1 MEFCLALALALAA
14 LQLRLRLCCASSDLF
29 KLIHTYILTLH
40 YVTYPHTHS
49 PTYVCMYVAEGAAL
63 RCDANSDAN
72 DLSNDAVIARA
83 ALRHAAPRV
92 AVVLRPPALV
102 FSTLLLAFSLCM
114 Y

>member
-1 MEFCLALALALAA
+1 M
-14 LQLRLRLCCASSDLF
+14 LRFVRFVQADTYL
-29 KLIHTYILTLH
+29 HTYVTLR
-40 YVTYPHTHS
+40 YVPTHTL
-49 PTYVCMYVAEGAAL
+49 PTYVCMYVTQGAAL